1 MATVEFHMETSQ
13 GFILQ
18 AEAELR
24 AGRPAQASEMGWN
37 AAARAVKS
45 VADLYGWR
53 RNTPA
58 DLFKSVNNI
67 VRLSGDPE
75 IRTLFAS
82 ANGLHQNIYEG
93 WLSDEYIAY
102 NIECVKR
109 LLTKLDAFMDA
120 GDNGAGG

>member
-1 MATVEFHMETSQ
+1 MATVEIHTETSQ
-13 GFILQ
+13 GFIL
-18 AEAELR
+18 EADAALI
-24 AGRPAQASEMGWN
+24 AGDSRQASENGWE

-45 VADLYGWR
+45 VAGR
-53 RNTPA
+53 RGCRRDTHA
-58 DLFKSVNNI
+58 DLFGVVDNV
-67 VRLSGDPE
+67 VRLSGDEE
-75 IRTLFAS
+75 IGDLFAS

-109 LLTKLDAFMDA
+109 LLTMLDAFMDA

>member
-1 MATVEFHMETSQ
+1 MATIEFHTETSQ

-18 AEAELR
+18 AETELR
-24 AGRPAQASEMGWN
+24 AGNSRQASKLGWE

-45 VADLYGWR
+45 VAELYGWR
-53 RNTPA
+53 RDTHA
-58 DLFKSVNNI
+58 DLFGVVDNI
-67 VRLSGDPE
+67 VRLSGDEE
-75 IRTLFAS
+75 IGDLFAS

>member
-1 MATVEFHMETSQ
+1 MATVEFHIEASQ
-13 GFILQ
+13 GLILQ
-18 AEAELR
+18 AETKLVE
-24 AGRPAQASEMGWN
+24 GRRAQASEKGWD

-53 RNTPA
+53 RDTHA
-58 DLFKSVNNI
+58 DLFRAVDNI
-67 VRLSGDPE
+67 VRLSGDEE
-75 IRTLFAS
+75 IGALFDS

-120 GDNGAGG
+120 DANGAGG

>member
-18 AEAELR
+18 SETKLVE
-24 AGRPAQASEMGWN
+24 GRRAQASEMGWE

-53 RNTPA
+53 RDTPA
-58 DLFKSVNNI
+58 DLFKAVNNI

-75 IRTLFAS
+75 IRTLFNS
-82 ANGLHQNIYEG
+82 AEGLQQNIYEG
-93 WLSDEYIAY
+93 WLSDEHIAY
-102 NIECVKR
+102 SIECVKR

-120 GDNGAGG
+120 HSNGAGG